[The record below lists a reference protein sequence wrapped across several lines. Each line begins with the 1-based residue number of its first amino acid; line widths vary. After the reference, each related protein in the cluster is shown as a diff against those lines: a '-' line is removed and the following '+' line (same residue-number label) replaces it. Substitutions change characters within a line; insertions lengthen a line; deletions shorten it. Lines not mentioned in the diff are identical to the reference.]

1 MKKPADFTLSKVKL
15 VKGGGI
21 DVTFRE
27 STQSKGITDTIDW
40 NTKNSVDPHPDLV
53 SKIGVLKEYLAK
65 CYKMDALLVL
75 SKSKGLDKKD
85 KDAFKVVS
93 KVVENVYNEMIS
105 NIEITGVSIT
115 GQMEDDKDKRSV
127 VITGT
132 MLQENGSK
140 TALNSPRIKLAN
152 DQFKF
157 EAYIQDIVNELEE
170 EVIGYLFEGKRAQL
184 EMAFEE
190 EKLSDEFVA
199 GNLQKVS

>member
-1 MKKPADFTLSKVKL
+1 VLQGQKSLRP
-15 VKGGGI
+15 I
-21 DVTFRE
+21 HE
-27 STQSKGITDTIDW
+27 
-40 NTKNSVDPHPDLV
+40 VDPKL
-53 SKIGVLKEYLAK
+53 GELKEYLAK

-85 KDAFKVVS
+85 MDAFKVVS
-93 KVVENVYNEMIS
+93 KVVENVYQDMIS
-105 NIEITGVSIT
+105 NIEITGVSVT
-115 GQMEDDKDKRSV
+115 GEVDGDKDGRSV

-152 DQFKF
+152 DKFKF
-157 EAYIQDIVNELEE
+157 EADVQDILNELEE
-170 EVIGYLFEGKRAQL
+170 EVIGYLFEGKKAQL

-190 EKLSDEFVA
+190 ETLSEDFIE